1 MKQKEQTK
9 RWTLNQNPDKRQK
22 GTVKSILGIIEKD
35 IIEKDIIEFLPSPE
49 APLLTCPL
57 NKTISCNRIKPYYGD
72 ASPTVDSSRL
82 ASANVG

>member
-9 RWTLNQNPDKRQK
+9 RWTLNQDPDKRQK
-22 GTVKSILGIIEKD
+22 GTVKSILG